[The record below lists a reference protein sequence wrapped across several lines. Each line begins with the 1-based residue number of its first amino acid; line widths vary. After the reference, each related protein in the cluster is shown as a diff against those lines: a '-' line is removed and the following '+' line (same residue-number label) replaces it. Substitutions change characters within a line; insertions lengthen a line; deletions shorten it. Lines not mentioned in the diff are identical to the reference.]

1 MGPHGYRPPKVK
13 ACGLHM
19 HVHLLMS
26 VLQRFLLQS
35 IGRLH
40 MKFCNEAQWCRTLPS
55 NLALCVHPDFT
66 YVKAKDPAT
75 GRVYIVAE
83 ALLHELPGAVPK
95 ESKKKDK
102 AAKDSAPKKGGFEV
116 CLLLS
121 CVQSRCKTVSGLPP
135 VWLLQQLWLPVHMM
149 LRLAACPD
157 HLVLLV
163 I

>member
-1 MGPHGYRPPKVK
+1 
-13 ACGLHM
+13 
-19 HVHLLMS
+19 MS
-26 VLQRFLLQS
+26 VFVSSLSEIEGTAVLASKVAAVEHIDLKWHLFHATAWLLSYLTQGERLCRACACACALVYC
-35 IGRLH
+35 IGICCKVSARLH

-95 ESKKKDK
+95 ESKRKDQ

-116 CLLLS
+116 CFLLS
-121 CVQSRCKTVSGLPP
+121 CVQSR
-135 VWLLQQLWLPVHMM
+135 
-149 LRLAACPD
+149 
-157 HLVLLV
+157 
-163 I
+163 